1 MTSAVETAVRP
12 ARISAGAADYA
23 QLKRLVADRGLLE
36 RHPLRYVPQALAL
49 TLMIAGVAA
58 GIGLF
63 RGSWWVLV
71 WAAPAAFLFG
81 QLGFLAHEAEH
92 NQILRS
98 SRRNH
103 ALGLFLFDL
112 CLGGSAGW
120 WAEKHNLHHA
130 QPNRLGVDPDIDGGP
145 IAVSPIQLPG
155 ITGVGRWITRHQ
167 ASAIWGL
174 LPLEGFLI
182 RLQTAGF
189 LLRQS
194 GRKVILEAVLL
205 LVHNAAYAAGLILV
219 LGVGRGLLFAL
230 VHQLLLGAYLG
241 LAFLPNHTGMAVLER
256 DEEMDFLRRQVLT
269 ARNLRAHPVTDYVT
283 GVLSCQIEHH
293 LFPRMPRSQLRRAAP
308 LVRGFCEARGIA
320 YRETGAFEAYAD
332 IYRHLRKVALPLRG
346 RVVRAHPDARPGSDD
361 FVNLGQVAAGSVTV
375 DVSPSPDHEDSTVE
389 YALKLIKVG
398 GETRWAL
405 HDGRKVVGKL
415 FETYGQAA
423 AERTRVQGRE
433 AAAAKLEARAE

>member
-12 ARISAGAADYA
+12 SRISAGTADYA

-58 GIGLF
+58 GIGLV
-63 RGSWWVLV
+63 RDSWWVLV
-71 WAAPAAFLFG
+71 WAAPAALLFG
-81 QLGFLAHEAEH
+81 QLGFLAHEAVH
-92 NQILRS
+92 NQICRS

-103 ALGLFLFDL
+103 VLGLLLFDL

-120 WAEKHNLHHA
+120 WADKHNLHHA
-130 QPNRLGVDPDIDGGP
+130 QPNRLGVDPDLGGP
-145 IAVSPIQLPG
+145 IAVCPSQ
-155 ITGVGRWITRHQ
+155 TVAVGGPARWIMRHQ
-167 ASAIWGL
+167 DSAIWGL
-174 LPLEGFLI
+174 LFLGVLLVH
-182 RLQTAGF
+182 LQSAGF
-189 LLRQS
+189 MLRRA
-194 GRKVILEAVLL
+194 GRNAAAEGVLL
-205 LVHNAAYAAGLILV
+205 LTHAAAYAGGLILA

-230 VHQLLLGAYLG
+230 VHRLLLGAYLG

-256 DEEMDFLRRQVLT
+256 GEDMDFLRRQVLT
-269 ARNLRAHPVTDYVT
+269 ARNLRASPVTDYLT

-320 YRETGAFEAYAD
+320 YRETGALEAYAD
-332 IYRHLRKVALPLRG
+332 VYRHLRKVALPLR
-346 RVVRAHPDARPGSDD
+346 RRAVPAPPDARPGSDD
-361 FVNLGQVAAGSVTV
+361 FVNLGQVAARSVTV
-375 DVSPSPDHEDSTVE
+375 DMSPSPDHEDSTVE